1 MSGRLAPETAHQRYL
16 VSENLRAPRRTDA
29 SRAAGYTSGTVWASR
44 YRVRLVVTDTLLM
57 VAVTV
62 GVYVVSGFNPT
73 MLEFA
78 MLLSVLWSISLTANR
93 TRSPK
98 IVGVGPS
105 EYKRVVSAS
114 IFTFGALA
122 IAILLLQTDGLR
134 TFFFY
139 SLPVG
144 TVSIVLS
151 RWLWRHWLLR
161 QRRNGKYMSR
171 TLVVGPKDDVLEI
184 ARRIDGTPGTAY
196 TVVGAVLDGHDDT
209 AITLGV
215 RDVPVIC
222 GPENVALAVRT
233 IAADTVIVAGQ
244 YSGDQ
249 AFVRKLSW
257 SLEETSAEMV
267 LASGLTDIAGPRIH
281 MRPVEG
287 FPLMHVELPSFD
299 GPKHLIKRSFDLA
312 VSGVALLLLSP
323 LLLAIAMIVKLD
335 SSGPILF
342 RQERVGKDGRTF
354 KMLKFR
360 SMVTTAEDDLAAL
373 IEKNEGA
380 GVLFKIKNDPR
391 VTRVGRVLRAH
402 SLDELPQLWNILVGD
417 MSIVGP
423 RPPLPR
429 EVNSYED
436 HVNRRLYIKPGL
448 TGLWQISGRS
458 DLSWE
463 ESVRLDLYYVENWSF
478 TGDLVI
484 MWRTVKVLLN
494 RSGAY

>member
-1 MSGRLAPETAHQRYL
+1 MSSGVLPKTAGSRY
-16 VSENLRAPRRTDA
+16 VVNAQLRAPRRTNV
-29 SRAAGYTSGTVWASR
+29 SRAAGYTSGAVWSSR
-44 YRVRLVVTDTLLM
+44 YRARLLITDTLLM
-57 VAVTV
+57 VAVSV
-62 GVYVVSGFNPT
+62 GVYLLSDFNPT
-73 MLEFA
+73 MLNFA
-78 MLLSVLWSISLTANR
+78 MLLSVLWSIALAANQ

-98 IVGVGPS
+98 VVGVGPR
-105 EYKRVVSAS
+105 EYKRVISAS

-122 IAILLLQTDGLR
+122 IAILLLHTNGLR

-139 SLPVG
+139 SLPIG
-144 TVSIVLS
+144 TFSIVIS
-151 RWLWRHWLLR
+151 RWMWRQWLLS
-161 QRRNGKYMSR
+161 QRRQGKYMSR
-171 TLVVGPKDDVLEI
+171 TLIVGPKTDVLEI
-184 ARRIDGTPGTAY
+184 ARRIDGTPGATY
-196 TVVGAVLDGHDDT
+196 TIVGAVLDGNDDT
-209 AITLGV
+209 AITIGS
-215 RDVPVIC
+215 RAVPVIC
-222 GPENVALAVRT
+222 GPENVAVAVRT

-249 AFVRKLSW
+249 NYVRKLSW
-257 SLEETSAEMV
+257 SLEDTSAEMV

-287 FPLMHVELPSFD
+287 FPLMHVELPSFE
-299 GPKHLIKRSFDLA
+299 GPKHLIKRSFDVA
-312 VSGVALLLLSP
+312 VSSVALLLLSP
-323 LLLAIAMIVKLD
+323 ILLALATIITAD
-335 SSGPILF
+335 DSGPILF

-360 SMVTTAEDDLAAL
+360 SMVPTAENDLAAL
-373 IEKNEGA
+373 MDKNEGA
-380 GVLFKIKNDPR
+380 GLLFKLKNDPR
-391 VTRVGRVLRAH
+391 VTRAGRVLRKH

-429 EVNSYED
+429 EVSSYEE

-478 TGDLVI
+478 AGDLVI
-484 MWRTVKVLLN
+484 MLRTGRVLLN